1 MKYSPSTNGFYTPE
15 IHGTGIPADAI
26 EITTEQHA
34 ALMEGQASGQ
44 CITCDE
50 NGLPCLCDPPAPS
63 TEALLEKCKVKAKQ
77 LLQETDWSQ
86 LGDVLI
92 ENKAA
97 FDAYRSAVRAIYFNP
112 VTEPVWP
119 ERPEATWL

>member
-1 MKYSPSTNGFYTPE
+1 MFYSPSTKGFYDLA
-15 IHGTGIPADAI
+15 IHGSNIPADAI
-26 EITTEQHA
+26 EITAEQHA

-63 TEALLEKCKVKAKQ
+63 TETLLENCKAKAKR

-92 ENKAA
+92 DNKAA
-97 FDAYRSAVRAIYFNP
+97 FDAYRAAVRSIYFNP
-112 VTEPVWP
+112 ITEPVWP
-119 ERPEATWL
+119 ERPEAAWL